1 MAISRRSF
9 IQMLGV
15 SLLTPFT
22 LKSFAGTAGK
32 DGYASFVASSRPF
45 TAGYSD
51 WQRVFTWSV
60 ASGDPCDSGVVL
72 WTRINPDAYR
82 VDMPL
87 YFEVSEDEY
96 FQTLVVEAEVSPE
109 DFGEERDFTVNLD
122 LEGLLKP
129 AKTYY
134 YRFIYDGTES
144 RTGRC
149 KTLPE
154 AGSYCDQARFA
165 ILTCQDYTT
174 GFYNAFNHLADED
187 IDFVVHLGD
196 FIYEYDQYP
205 GFANIPRSIELPSGE
220 KVASTLED
228 YRAIYRTFRTDPH
241 LQRAMENHTWI
252 ITWDDHETADN
263 AFWDYERDTLGLPHH
278 DERRNDDA
286 ESLRTLKRAAQ
297 KAWIEYIPARV
308 QVDESASHA
317 FDYLK
322 LYRKFEVGD
331 LLEIYMT
338 DSRTY
343 RTEEP
348 CKGGT
353 EWENYW
359 CVDYKNSSQTMLG
372 HEQRDWLINGM
383 KESEAKWQVW
393 GNQTL
398 LAQLA
403 ATVLGE
409 QIAYANY
416 DAWDCYQHERETIM
430 RELKDNDVSNLV
442 VLTGDMHTCLTSYL
456 MIDYGNIFNW
466 DYRNLVGVEL
476 MTPSVTSPNLSDNI
490 KENLPINSNL
500 KALMNGAAQV
510 NNPHIKDFNSSIY
523 GYSIIDFKRNTFK
536 WTVYNID
543 KAFDNPNTTK
553 HTYKTFKYNARWM
566 WLYEV

>member
-51 WQRVFTWSV
+51 WQRVFSWSV

-96 FQTLVVEAEVSPE
+96 FQTLVVEAEVSPK

-134 YRFIYDGTES
+134 YRFIYDGAES

-308 QVDESASHA
+308 QVNESAIHA

-331 LLEIYMT
+331 LLELYMT

-416 DAWDCYQHERETIM
+416 DAWDGYQHERETIM

-456 MIDYGNIFNW
+456 KIDYGNIFNW

-543 KAFDNPNTTK
+543 KAFDNPNTKK